1 MKKFVPALFACA
13 LTVASISPVSG
24 APELETKKDKVSYS
38 IGLQMGMQLSALEDN
53 IDVNKIIMGL
63 QDGHKGTKPKLSEDE
78 IRTVMTEFQ
87 TEMQTRQL
95 AKAQLQASVNKEEAS
110 TFLAENKNKEGII
123 TLDSGLQYKII
134 TKGTGPSPQATD
146 TVSVHYRGTLLNGK
160 EFDSSYKRE
169 KPVEFP
175 VNQVISGWTE
185 ALLLM
190 KVGSKWQIFIPADL
204 AYGERGAGQTI
215 EPNAMLIFE
224 VELLEI
230 KSE

>member
-13 LTVASISPVSG
+13 LTVASLSP
-24 APELETKKDKVSYS
+24 AAEATELQTKKDKVSYS
-38 IGLQMGMQLSALEDN
+38 IGLQMGMQLSTLEDN
-53 IDVNKIIMGL
+53 IDINKIIMGL
-63 QDGHKGTKPKLSEDE
+63 QDGQKGAEPKLSEDE

-95 AKAQLQASVNKEEAS
+95 AKAQLQASVNKEEAT
-110 TFLAENKNKEGII
+110 TFLAENKNKEGVI

-146 TVSVHYRGTLLNGK
+146 TVSVHYRGTLINGK

-175 VNQVISGWTE
+175 VNQVIAGWTE
-185 ALLLM
+185 ALQLM

-204 AYGERGAGQTI
+204 AYGERGAGQAI

-230 KSE
+230 KDK